1 MVWPYHLSMATMTI
15 RGTYALDV
23 GTVRR
28 LEDLARRWGVSKS
41 EALRRAIRGAS
52 DTDRLS
58 ETGLEVL
65 DALQR
70 TTGLTRRRVDEW
82 VATVWTERRRAS
94 SRRVRR

>member
-1 MVWPYHLSMATMTI
+1 MSI

-23 GTVRR
+23 DTVRR

-41 EALRRAIRGAS
+41 AALRRAIRAAGTA
-52 DTDRLS
+52 D
-58 ETGLEVL
+58 ETGDTALEVL
-65 DALQR
+65 DTLQR

-82 VATVWTERRRAS
+82 VDTVRTERRRAS